1 MLTHACR
8 VGTCACPL
16 CQNSQ
21 LPPCTIYTHVHTC
34 ATYQHQQTIPVLP
47 PTAHLV
53 HWEWSEALQMQSLAL
68 RYCAPQLSAPSSFSS
83 PADGCV
89 RSKIRMDACYRSYL
103 LTIGNTE
110 ASTGPETAGRSTSAQ
125 QKWFMIRAQSHIF
138 GTVLAIWQM
147 AWHGH
152 TEKL

>member
-1 MLTHACR
+1 MSALSEFPT
-8 VGTCACPL
+8 TPL
-16 CQNSQ
+16 YN
-21 LPPCTIYTHVHTC
+21 IHTC
-34 ATYQHQQTIPVLP
+34 AHMCNISA
-47 PTAHLV
+47 PTNHTRTSPNRAPGALRV
-53 HWEWSEALQMQSLAL
+53 SEALQMQSLAL

-138 GTVLAIWQM
+138 GTVLAI
-147 AWHGH
+147 
-152 TEKL
+152 